1 MMENSKAWYQSKA
14 VWGGLIAVLASV
26 LQARGMEVSPV
37 AQVDLAEAGT
47 SLVGAVGG
55 LLAVYGRLSAKASIT
70 GN

>member
-1 MMENSKAWYQSKA
+1 MENSKAWYQSKA

-37 AQVDLAEAGT
+37 AQGDLAEAGT

-55 LLAVYGRLSAKASIT
+55 LLAVYGRLSAKTSIT